1 MKHSIGTKISAY
13 AIIVLAL
20 LFMFGVCVSIA
31 HGEATNPRPNSLG
44 VSETYQNP
52 NTYLFGLPIEGTVL
66 DEQYTRVI
74 FKPYA
79 APALYTTTILF
90 CGNALNSFTN
100 KPMVIVFRT
109 QASGKYQGVGCHELV
124 GAFEVTE

>member
-1 MKHSIGTKISAY
+1 MKKTVVALMI
-13 AIIVLAL
+13 LAL
-20 LFMFGVCVSIA
+20 TFLVLIA
-31 HGEATNPRPNSLG
+31 VQIAMGHASNTNPRPNSLG

-124 GAFEVTE
+124 GAFEVT